1 MFFPVDHSS
10 KSRSCVQR
18 FDSFKANEVEP
29 NVANSGLARL
39 CGSFTKE
46 KIFLQRTLTKSVEK
60 IKVTKLKYFIIAW
73 LHLNNPL
80 KRKDVR

>member
-1 MFFPVDHSS
+1 MLFPVDHSS

-46 KIFLQRTLTKSVEK
+46 KIF
-60 IKVTKLKYFIIAW
+60 
-73 LHLNNPL
+73 
-80 KRKDVR
+80 